1 MWLFFALFGYACLA
15 VVSILDKF
23 ILSKEKVSPIVFV
36 FYSTVF
42 LFPLAGFIPW
52 LTPLPSPLFWILVLI
67 GASAFVFSLWT
78 MYLAFQKSEIS
89 HSGPL
94 IGALIPLFILVLSGV
109 FLGETILPTQIFG
122 IILLSIGTLTI
133 AIQKKK
139 PHHDFWQTIKFA
151 GASAFLFAVFH
162 VTAKS
167 LYSEFGFS
175 HGFFYLWGT
184 VGVIGLS
191 LLLTR
196 SVRQAIFPA
205 LGFFRQRRISLWLR
219 QIFNNRIF
227 HKNTTKLQVFTITT
241 DKILSALGVF
251 LVQYSISL
259 GSVTKVNALNGFQ
272 YGLLIILVAGL
283 SRFWPKAFTEHYQA
297 GEFKQEL
304 FAVLIIAVGLV
315 YLVK

>member
-1 MWLFFALFGYACLA
+1 MDVMDLMDFIDFVMWLYFALFGYACLA

-52 LTPLPSPLFWILVLI
+52 LTPLPTPLYWILILV
-67 GASAFVFSLWT
+67 GASAFVFSLWM
-78 MYLAFQKSEIS
+78 MYLAFQKSEVS

-109 FLGETILPTQIFG
+109 FLGEQIMPAQIFG
-122 IILLSIGTLTI
+122 VILLSLGTLII
-133 AIQKKK
+133 AIQKKE
-139 PHHDFWQTIKFA
+139 PHHDFLETIKFA
-151 GASAFLFAVFH
+151 GASAFFFAIFH

-175 HGFFYLWGT
+175 NGFFYLWGA
-184 VGVIGLS
+184 VGIIGLS
-191 LLLTR
+191 FVLSR
-196 SVRQAIFPA
+196 EVR
-205 LGFFRQRRISLWLR
+205 RV
-219 QIFNNRIF
+219 IF
-227 HKNTTKLQVFTITT
+227 HRQPTPTPPKRGLQVITVVA
-241 DKILSALGVF
+241 DKVLSAFGVF
-251 LVQYSISL
+251 LVQYAVSL

-283 SRFWPKAFTEHYQA
+283 SRFSPKLFAERYGA

-304 FAVLIIAVGLV
+304 LAVLIIAIGLV

>member
-23 ILSKEKVSPIVFV
+23 ILSKEKVSPTVFV

-42 LFPLAGFIPW
+42 LFPLAVFIPW
-52 LTPLPSPLFWILVLI
+52 LTPLPSPLYWILVLI
-67 GASAFVFSLWT
+67 GASAFVFSLWA

-94 IGALIPLFILVLSGV
+94 IGALVPLLILVLSGV
-109 FLGETILPTQIFG
+109 FLGETIQPTQIFG

-151 GASAFLFAVFH
+151 GASAFFFAIFH

-191 LLLTR
+191 LYL
-196 SVRQAIFPA
+196 SKNVREVIFPEHN
-205 LGFFRQRRISLWLR
+205 FW
-219 QIFNNRIF
+219 QIFISKIL
-227 HKNTTKLQVFTITT
+227 HKNTTRLQIVTVVA
-241 DKILSALGVF
+241 DKVLSALGVF
-251 LVQYSISL
+251 LIQYAVSI

-272 YGLLIILVAGL
+272 YGLLIVLVASL
-283 SRFWPKAFTEHYQA
+283 TKFSPKLFAEHYQA
-297 GEFKQEL
+297 GEFKREL